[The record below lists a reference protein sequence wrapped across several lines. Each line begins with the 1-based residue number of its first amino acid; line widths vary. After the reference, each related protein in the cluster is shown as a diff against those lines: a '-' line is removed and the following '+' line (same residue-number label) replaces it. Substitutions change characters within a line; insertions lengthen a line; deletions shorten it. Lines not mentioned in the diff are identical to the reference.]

1 MGMGSSKGKKRI
13 QTCQKCALWSIFVL
27 VICCLAFIYSKAS
40 MPDSNQ
46 MKIGATY
53 MTMNND
59 FYQTLNAELEKKT
72 NQQGSRLYVRDSE
85 LDEKKQSQQ
94 IAYFIKE
101 KVDIIVI
108 NPVKSDSPAIIK
120 ALNKAKKAGIRIIV
134 VDAPMSKQVAVDTT
148 IVSDNYQAGVL
159 IAKDMMSRLSEA
171 NILLLEHQNAISAMD
186 RLQGF
191 LDTIK
196 GHPGYRIV
204 SQLETLGQTEESMP
218 QVKNA
223 LDNGLEFNVVMALN
237 DRAAIGALA
246 AIKDQGVAEKIYIY
260 GVDGSP
266 DIKNFLANTNDIQG
280 TVAQSPIQMGRKVAE
295 VIELLR
301 EEKSCDRQYLIPVRL
316 INKDNISEYIVT
328 GWQ

>member
-1 MGMGSSKGKKRI
+1 MGSSKGKKRI

-27 VICCLAFIYSKAS
+27 VICCLTFIYSKAS

-101 KVDIIVI
+101 KVDVIVI
-108 NPVKSDSPAIIK
+108 NPVKSDSPDIIR
-120 ALNKAKKAGIRIIV
+120 ALNAAKKAGIRIIV

-171 NILLLEHQNAISAMD
+171 DILLLEHQNAISAMD

-196 GHPGYRIV
+196 GHPSYRIV

-246 AIKDQGVAEKIYIY
+246 AIKDQGVTEKIYIY

-301 EEKSCDRQYLIPVRL
+301 EKKSCDRQYLIPVRL
-316 INKDNISEYIVT
+316 INKDNISEYTVT

>member
-1 MGMGSSKGKKRI
+1 MGLSKGKKRI

>member
-1 MGMGSSKGKKRI
+1 MGSSKGKKRI

-196 GHPGYRIV
+196 GHPSYRIV

-223 LDNGLEFNVVMALN
+223 LDNGSEFNVVMALN

-301 EEKSCDRQYLIPVRL
+301 EKKSCDSQYLIPVRL
-316 INKDNISEYIVT
+316 INKDNISEYTVT

>member
-1 MGMGSSKGKKRI
+1 MGSSKGKKRI

-295 VIELLR
+295 VIELMR
-301 EEKSCDRQYLIPVRL
+301 EKKSCDRQYLIPVRL
-316 INKDNISEYIVT
+316 INKDNISEYTIT

>member
-1 MGMGSSKGKKRI
+1 MGSSKGKKRI

-27 VICCLAFIYSKAS
+27 VICCLTFIYSKAS

-101 KVDIIVI
+101 KVDVIVI
-108 NPVKSDSPAIIK
+108 NPVKSDSPDIIR
-120 ALNKAKKAGIRIIV
+120 ALNAAKKAGIRIIV

-171 NILLLEHQNAISAMD
+171 DILLLEHQNAISAMD

-196 GHPGYRIV
+196 GHPSYRIV

-246 AIKDQGVAEKIYIY
+246 AIKDQGVTEKIYIY

-301 EEKSCDRQYLIPVRL
+301 EKKSCDSQYLIPVRL
-316 INKDNISEYIVT
+316 INKDNISEYTVT

>member
-1 MGMGSSKGKKRI
+1 MGSSKGKKRI

-40 MPDSNQ
+40 MPDSSQ

-101 KVDIIVI
+101 KVDVIVI
-108 NPVKSDSPAIIK
+108 NPVKSDSPAIIG

-159 IAKDMMSRLSEA
+159 IAKDMMSRLSKA
-171 NILLLEHQNAISAMD
+171 DILLLEHQNAISAMD

-316 INKDNISEYIVT
+316 INKDNISEYTIT

>member
-1 MGMGSSKGKKRI
+1 MGSSKGKKRI

-218 QVKNA
+218 QVKDA

>member
-1 MGMGSSKGKKRI
+1 MGSSKGKKRI

-196 GHPGYRIV
+196 GHPSYRIV

>member
-1 MGMGSSKGKKRI
+1 
-13 QTCQKCALWSIFVL
+13 
-27 VICCLAFIYSKAS
+27 

-101 KVDIIVI
+101 KVDVIVI
-108 NPVKSDSPAIIK
+108 NPVKSDSPDIIS
-120 ALNKAKKAGIRIIV
+120 ALNEAKKAGIRIIV

-159 IAKDMMSRLSEA
+159 IA
-171 NILLLEHQNAISAMD
+171 NQNAISAMD

-196 GHPGYRIV
+196 GHPSYRIV

-218 QVKNA
+218 QVKNV

-301 EEKSCDRQYLIPVRL
+301 EKKSCDRQYLIPVRL
-316 INKDNISEYIVT
+316 INKDNISEYTVT

>member
-1 MGMGSSKGKKRI
+1 MGSSKGKKRI

-40 MPDSNQ
+40 MPDSSQ
-46 MKIGATY
+46 IKIGATY

-101 KVDIIVI
+101 KVDVIVI
-108 NPVKSDSPAIIK
+108 NPVKSDNPAIVR
-120 ALNKAKKAGIRIIV
+120 ALNEAKKAGIRIIV

-159 IAKDMMSRLSEA
+159 IAKDMMGRLSEA
-171 NILLLEHQNAISAMD
+171 DILLLEHQNAISAMD

-196 GHPGYRIV
+196 GHPSYRIV

-223 LDNGLEFNVVMALN
+223 LDNGLKFNVVMALN

-246 AIKDQGVAEKIYIY
+246 AIKDQGVTEKIYIY

-316 INKDNISEYIVT
+316 INKDNISEYTIT

>member
-1 MGMGSSKGKKRI
+1 MGSSKGKKRI

-301 EEKSCDRQYLIPVRL
+301 EKKSCDSQYLIPVRL
-316 INKDNISEYIVT
+316 INKDNISEYTIT

>member
-1 MGMGSSKGKKRI
+1 MGLSKGKKRI
-13 QTCQKCALWSIFVL
+13 QTCQKYALWSIFVL
-27 VICCLAFIYSKAS
+27 VICCLTFIYSKAS

>member
-1 MGMGSSKGKKRI
+1 MGLSKGKKRI

-27 VICCLAFIYSKAS
+27 VICCLTFIYSKAS

-171 NILLLEHQNAISAMD
+171 DILLLEHQNAISAMD

-196 GHPGYRIV
+196 GHPSYRIV

-301 EEKSCDRQYLIPVRL
+301 EKKSCDSQYLIPVRL
-316 INKDNISEYIVT
+316 INKDNISEYTIT

>member
-1 MGMGSSKGKKRI
+1 MGSSKGKKRI

-204 SQLETLGQTEESMP
+204 SQLETFGQTEESMP

>member
-1 MGMGSSKGKKRI
+1 MGSSKGKKRI

-40 MPDSNQ
+40 MPDSSQ

-101 KVDIIVI
+101 KVDVIVI
-108 NPVKSDSPAIIK
+108 NPVKSDSPAIIG

-159 IAKDMMSRLSEA
+159 IAKDMMSRLSKA
-171 NILLLEHQNAISAMD
+171 DILLLEHQNAISAMD

-223 LDNGLEFNVVMALN
+223 MDNGLEFNVVMALN

-301 EEKSCDRQYLIPVRL
+301 EKKSCDRQYLIPVRL
-316 INKDNISEYIVT
+316 INKDNISEYTVT

>member
-1 MGMGSSKGKKRI
+1 MGSSKGKKRI

-101 KVDIIVI
+101 KVDVIVI
-108 NPVKSDSPAIIK
+108 NPVKSDSSDIIS

-159 IAKDMMSRLSEA
+159 IAKDMMGRLSEA
-171 NILLLEHQNAISAMD
+171 DILLLEHQNAISAMD

-196 GHPGYRIV
+196 GHPSYRIV

-246 AIKDQGVAEKIYIY
+246 AIKDQGVEEKIYIY

-301 EEKSCDRQYLIPVRL
+301 EKKSCDSQYLIPVRL
-316 INKDNISEYIVT
+316 INKDNISEYTVT

>member
-1 MGMGSSKGKKRI
+1 MGSSKGKKRI

-101 KVDIIVI
+101 KVDVIVI
-108 NPVKSDSPAIIK
+108 NPVKSDSPAIIG

-159 IAKDMMSRLSEA
+159 IAKDMMGRLSEA
-171 NILLLEHQNAISAMD
+171 DILLLEHQNAISAMD

-196 GHPGYRIV
+196 GHPSYRIV

>member
-1 MGMGSSKGKKRI
+1 MGSSKGKKRI

-85 LDEKKQSQQ
+85 LDEKEQSQQ

-101 KVDIIVI
+101 KVDVIVI
-108 NPVKSDSPAIIK
+108 NPVKSDSSDIIS

-159 IAKDMMSRLSEA
+159 IAKDMMGRLSEVD
-171 NILLLEHQNAISAMD
+171 ILLLEHQNAISAMD

-196 GHPGYRIV
+196 GHPSYRIV

-301 EEKSCDRQYLIPVRL
+301 EKKSCDSQYLIPVRL
-316 INKDNISEYIVT
+316 INKDNISEYTIT

>member
-1 MGMGSSKGKKRI
+1 MGSSKGKKRI
-13 QTCQKCALWSIFVL
+13 QTCQKCALWSVFVL
-27 VICCLAFIYSKAS
+27 AICCLTFIYFKGS
-40 MPDSNQ
+40 MPDSGQ
-46 MKIGATY
+46 VKIGATY

>member
-1 MGMGSSKGKKRI
+1 MGSSKGKKRI

-27 VICCLAFIYSKAS
+27 VICCLTFIYSKAS

-101 KVDIIVI
+101 KVDVIVI
-108 NPVKSDSPAIIK
+108 NPVKSDSPDIIS
-120 ALNKAKKAGIRIIV
+120 ALNEAKKAGIRIIV

-159 IAKDMMSRLSEA
+159 IAKDMMGRLSEA
-171 NILLLEHQNAISAMD
+171 DILLLEHQNAISAMD

-196 GHPGYRIV
+196 GHPSYRIV

-246 AIKDQGVAEKIYIY
+246 AIKDQGVTEKIYIY
-260 GVDGSP
+260 GVDASP
-266 DIKNFLANTNDIQG
+266 DIKNFLANTNNIQG
-280 TVAQSPIQMGRKVAE
+280 TVPQSPIQMGRKVAE

-301 EEKSCDRQYLIPVRL
+301 EKKSCDRQYLIPVRL
-316 INKDNISEYIVT
+316 INKDNISEYTVT

>member
-1 MGMGSSKGKKRI
+1 MGSSKGKKRI

-27 VICCLAFIYSKAS
+27 VICCLTFIYSKAS
-40 MPDSNQ
+40 MPDSSQ
-46 MKIGATY
+46 IKIGATY

-196 GHPGYRIV
+196 GHPSYRIV

-280 TVAQSPIQMGRKVAE
+280 TVAQSPVQMGRKVAE
-295 VIELLR
+295 VIEMLR
-301 EEKSCDRQYLIPVRL
+301 EKKSCDRQYLIPVRL
-316 INKDNISEYIVT
+316 INKDNISEYTVT

>member
-1 MGMGSSKGKKRI
+1 MGSSKGKKKI

-101 KVDIIVI
+101 KVDVIVI
-108 NPVKSDSPAIIK
+108 NPVKSDSLDIIR

-171 NILLLEHQNAISAMD
+171 DILLLEHQNAISAMD

-196 GHPGYRIV
+196 GHSSYRIV

-280 TVAQSPIQMGRKVAE
+280 TVAQSPVQMGRKVAE

-301 EEKSCDRQYLIPVRL
+301 EKKSGDSQYLIPVRL
-316 INKDNISEYIVT
+316 INKDNISEYTIT

>member
-1 MGMGSSKGKKRI
+1 MGSSKGKKRI

-27 VICCLAFIYSKAS
+27 VICCLAFIYSKAG

-108 NPVKSDSPAIIK
+108 NPVKSDSPDIIR

-159 IAKDMMSRLSEA
+159 IAKDMMGRLSEA
-171 NILLLEHQNAISAMD
+171 DILLLEHQNAISAMD

-196 GHPGYRIV
+196 GHPSYRIV

-316 INKDNISEYIVT
+316 INKENISEYTVT

>member
-1 MGMGSSKGKKRI
+1 MGSSKGKKRI

-40 MPDSNQ
+40 MPDSSQ
-46 MKIGATY
+46 IKIGATY

-101 KVDIIVI
+101 KVDVIVI
-108 NPVKSDSPAIIK
+108 NPVKSDSSDIIS

-171 NILLLEHQNAISAMD
+171 DILVLEHQNAISAMD

-196 GHPGYRIV
+196 GHPSYRIV

-266 DIKNFLANTNDIQG
+266 DIKNFLANMNDIQG

-301 EEKSCDRQYLIPVRL
+301 EKKSCDSQYLIPVRL
-316 INKDNISEYIVT
+316 INKDNISEYTIT

>member
-1 MGMGSSKGKKRI
+1 MGLSKGKKRI

-27 VICCLAFIYSKAS
+27 VICCLTFIYSKAS

-246 AIKDQGVAEKIYIY
+246 AIKDQGVTEKIYIY

-266 DIKNFLANTNDIQG
+266 DIKNFLVNTNDIQG

-301 EEKSCDRQYLIPVRL
+301 EKKSCDRQYLIPVRL
-316 INKDNISEYIVT
+316 INKDNISEYTVT

>member
-1 MGMGSSKGKKRI
+1 MGLSKGKKRI

-101 KVDIIVI
+101 KVDVIVI
-108 NPVKSDSPAIIK
+108 NPVKSDSPDIIS
-120 ALNKAKKAGIRIIV
+120 ALNEAKKAGIRIIV

-159 IAKDMMSRLSEA
+159 IAKDMMGRLSEA
-171 NILLLEHQNAISAMD
+171 DILLLEHQNAISAMD

-196 GHPGYRIV
+196 GHPSYRIV

-246 AIKDQGVAEKIYIY
+246 AIKDQGVTEKIYIY

-301 EEKSCDRQYLIPVRL
+301 EKKSCDSQYLIPVRL
-316 INKDNISEYIVT
+316 INKDNISEYTVT

>member
-1 MGMGSSKGKKRI
+1 MGSSKGKKRI

-27 VICCLAFIYSKAS
+27 VICCLTFIYSKAS
-40 MPDSNQ
+40 MPDSSQ
-46 MKIGATY
+46 VKIGATY

-59 FYQTLNAELEKKT
+59 FYKTLNAELEKKT

-101 KVDIIVI
+101 RVDVIVI
-108 NPVKSDSPAIIK
+108 NPVKSDSSDIIS
-120 ALNKAKKAGIRIIV
+120 ALNKAKKAGICIIV

-159 IAKDMMSRLSEA
+159 IAKDMMGRLSEA
-171 NILLLEHQNAISAMD
+171 DILLLEHQNAISAMD

-196 GHPGYRIV
+196 GHPSYRIV

>member
-1 MGMGSSKGKKRI
+1 MGSSKGKKRI

-27 VICCLAFIYSKAS
+27 VICCLTFIYSKAS

-101 KVDIIVI
+101 KVDVIVI
-108 NPVKSDSPAIIK
+108 NPVKSDSPDIIS
-120 ALNKAKKAGIRIIV
+120 ALNEAKKAGIRIIV

-159 IAKDMMSRLSEA
+159 IAKDMMGRLSEA
-171 NILLLEHQNAISAMD
+171 DILLLEHQNAISAMD

-196 GHPGYRIV
+196 GHPSYRIV

-246 AIKDQGVAEKIYIY
+246 AIKDQGVTEKIYIY
-260 GVDGSP
+260 GVDASP

-295 VIELLR
+295 VIELMR
-301 EEKSCDRQYLIPVRL
+301 EKKSCDSQYLIPVRL
-316 INKDNISEYIVT
+316 INKDNIGEYPIT

>member
-1 MGMGSSKGKKRI
+1 MGSSKGKKRI

-101 KVDIIVI
+101 KVDVIVI
-108 NPVKSDSPAIIK
+108 NPVKSDSPDIIS
-120 ALNKAKKAGIRIIV
+120 ALNEAKKAGIRIIV

-159 IAKDMMSRLSEA
+159 IAKDMMGRLSEA
-171 NILLLEHQNAISAMD
+171 DILLLEHQNAISAMD

-196 GHPGYRIV
+196 GHPSYRIV

-218 QVKNA
+218 QVKNV

-301 EEKSCDRQYLIPVRL
+301 EKKSCDRQYLIPVRL
-316 INKDNISEYIVT
+316 INKDNISEYTVT

>member
-1 MGMGSSKGKKRI
+1 MGLSKGKKRI

-40 MPDSNQ
+40 MPDSSQ

-101 KVDIIVI
+101 KVDVIVI
-108 NPVKSDSPAIIK
+108 NPVKSDSPAIIG

-159 IAKDMMSRLSEA
+159 IAKDMMSRLSKA
-171 NILLLEHQNAISAMD
+171 DILLLEHQNAISAMD

-223 LDNGLEFNVVMALN
+223 MDNGLEFNVVMALN

-280 TVAQSPIQMGRKVAE
+280 TVAQSPVQMGRKVAE

-301 EEKSCDRQYLIPVRL
+301 EKKSCDRQYLIPVRL
-316 INKDNISEYIVT
+316 INKDNISEYTVT

>member
-1 MGMGSSKGKKRI
+1 MVLSKGKKRI
-13 QTCQKCALWSIFVL
+13 QTCQKCALWSVFVL
-27 VICCLAFIYSKAS
+27 AICCLAFIYFKGS
-40 MPDSNQ
+40 MPDSSQ
-46 MKIGATY
+46 IKIGATY

-59 FYQTLNAELEKKT
+59 FYKTLNAELEKKT

-85 LDEKKQSQQ
+85 LDEGKQSQQ

-101 KVDIIVI
+101 KVDVIVI
-108 NPVKSDSPAIIK
+108 NPVKSDSPDIIR
-120 ALNKAKKAGIRIIV
+120 ALNEAKKAGIRIIV
-134 VDAPMSKQVAVDTT
+134 VDAPMNKQVVVDTT

-171 NILLLEHQNAISAMD
+171 DILLLEHRNAISAMD
-186 RLQGF
+186 RVQGF

-196 GHPGYRIV
+196 GHPTYRIV

-218 QVKNA
+218 QVKSA

-246 AIKDQGVAEKIYIY
+246 AIKEQGVAEKIYIY

-295 VIELLR
+295 VIELMR
-301 EEKSCDRQYLIPVRL
+301 EKKSCDSQYLIPVRL
-316 INKDNISEYIVT
+316 INKDNIGEYPIT

>member
-1 MGMGSSKGKKRI
+1 MRSSKGKKRI

-27 VICCLAFIYSKAS
+27 VICCLTFIYSKAS

-101 KVDIIVI
+101 KVDVIVI
-108 NPVKSDSPAIIK
+108 NPVKSDSPDIIR
-120 ALNKAKKAGIRIIV
+120 ALNAAKKAGIRIIV

-159 IAKDMMSRLSEA
+159 IAKDMMGRLSEA
-171 NILLLEHQNAISAMD
+171 DILLLEHQNAISAMD

-196 GHPGYRIV
+196 GHPSYRIV

-260 GVDGSP
+260 GVDASP

-301 EEKSCDRQYLIPVRL
+301 EKKSCDSQYLIPVRL
-316 INKDNISEYIVT
+316 INKDNISEYTVT

>member
-1 MGMGSSKGKKRI
+1 MGSSKGKKRI

-27 VICCLAFIYSKAS
+27 VICCLTFIYSKAS

-108 NPVKSDSPAIIK
+108 NPVKSDSPYIIN

-159 IAKDMMSRLSEA
+159 IAKDMMGRLSEA
-171 NILLLEHQNAISAMD
+171 DILLLEHQNAISAMD

-196 GHPGYRIV
+196 GHPSYRIV

>member
-1 MGMGSSKGKKRI
+1 MGSSKGKKRI

-218 QVKNA
+218 QVKNV

>member
-1 MGMGSSKGKKRI
+1 MGSSKGKKRI

-40 MPDSNQ
+40 MPDSSQ

-101 KVDIIVI
+101 KVDVIVI
-108 NPVKSDSPAIIK
+108 NPVKSDSPAIIG

-159 IAKDMMSRLSEA
+159 IAKDMMGRLSEA
-171 NILLLEHQNAISAMD
+171 DILLLEHQNAISAMD

-196 GHPGYRIV
+196 GHPSYRIV

-280 TVAQSPIQMGRKVAE
+280 TVAQSPVQMGRKVAE
-295 VIELLR
+295 VIEMLR
-301 EEKSCDRQYLIPVRL
+301 EKKSCDRQYLIPVRL
-316 INKDNISEYIVT
+316 INKDNISEYTVT

>member
-1 MGMGSSKGKKRI
+1 MGSSKGKKRI

-101 KVDIIVI
+101 KVDVIVI
-108 NPVKSDSPAIIK
+108 NPVKSDSPDIIS